1 MATRTP
7 CYYVDER
14 EGAGCFVRSAL
25 GVDAERWSDFF
36 QDVRAWRLELRERY
50 GIQPTVELQPFDLLA
65 PRADGDS
72 TAWLFAA
79 DGAAVFRGGLRL
91 IEDAARH
98 RGDIDV
104 INVCLPRHD
113 RGRHEETSL
122 GRLLTRINTS
132 ATTAGA
138 HAFLIFDEV
147 REEPITRFYRRL
159 RVHNPIPSR
168 YEAWDDG
175 SPTRNI
181 PLDRVIGGPAFRSAE
196 DDHLLQLA
204 SFVAHALLLQEEGP
218 SAGTE
223 DLGVGVAFAIL
234 DHALNRQASQRD
246 PQGVVR
252 R

>member
-1 MATRTP
+1 MPSAGTASSAT
-7 CYYVDER
+7 
-14 EGAGCFVRSAL
+14 F
-25 GVDAERWSDFF
+25 
-36 QDVRAWRLELRERY
+36 RAWRLELRDRY
-50 GIQPTVELQPFDLLA
+50 GIEPTVELQPFDLLA
-65 PRADGDS
+65 PRADGDPS
-72 TAWLFAA
+72 PWLPAEE
-79 DGAAVFRGGLRL
+79 GAAVFESGLRVIEQAARRRGG
-91 IEDAARH
+91 IE
-98 RGDIDV
+98 V
-104 INVCLPRHD
+104 INVCLPMTG
-113 RGRHEETSL
+113 RGRHEEMSL

-132 ATTAGA
+132 AAAAGV

-147 REEPITRFYRRL
+147 REDPITRLYRRL

-181 PLDRVIGGPAFRSAE
+181 PLDRLIGGPAFRSAG

-204 SFVAHALLLQEEGP
+204 GFVAHALLLQEEGP

-223 DLGVGVAFAIL
+223 DLSLGPAFSV
-234 DHALNRQASQRD
+234 LNHSLNQQASQRD